1 MHATEPLAHATMTLP
16 SSSLVRA
23 ARVAGRSMADR
34 TTPFIFN
41 EWYVAG
47 FANEFDRTLRKRKIL
62 GRNLVF
68 FRTTVG
74 LPIALD
80 DRCAHRS
87 YPLSASKLD
96 GDTIVCG
103 YHGLRYDAEGNCIE
117 VPSQTKCPKG
127 IGVARYPLI
136 ERGPLVWIWMGAAE
150 SADPARIP
158 HQPWL
163 ESADWER
170 SLGYFALPASYVS
183 LHENLMDLTHLSFL
197 HAESF
202 GTADYAAAP
211 YEAIVEDGEDG
222 PGPTAGAVSTDVRQ
236 AAAELP
242 RFVLNRRVAP
252 TKLPPVWAGPTGI
265 SANTAA
271 RIVSSEFV
279 SPALH
284 VVTARFHDTA
294 VPPEGRPEFVIRTAH
309 IQTPESLTSTHYFIV
324 HGRDFALGEP
334 AVTQFMHEQLFHAF
348 AEDVAGLTAIE
359 QTLAEAGDE
368 PYEMSI
374 ASDRASVAMRRYL
387 KRRADQE
394 QAAHTGSRTEPA
406 A

>member
-1 MHATEPLAHATMTLP
+1 MHDMTLP
-16 SSSLVRA
+16 SSSLIRA
-23 ARVAGRSMADR
+23 ARVASRSMADR

-47 FANEFDRTLRKRKIL
+47 FAHELDRTLRKRKIL
-62 GRNLVF
+62 GRNLVL
-68 FRTTVG
+68 FRTTGGQPV
-74 LPIALD
+74 ALD

-103 YHGLRYDAEGNCIE
+103 YHGLRYNAAGDCIE
-117 VPSQTKCPKG
+117 VPSQAKCPKG
-127 IGVARYPLI
+127 IGVARYPLV
-136 ERGPLVWIWMGAAE
+136 ERGPLVWIWMGVAE
-150 SADPARIP
+150 LANPARIP

-163 ESADWER
+163 EASDWER
-170 SLGYFALPASYVS
+170 SQGYFALPASYVS

-211 YEAIVEDGEDG
+211 YEAIVEDGED
-222 PGPTAGAVSTDVRQ
+222 AADV
-236 AAAELP
+236 LP
-242 RFVLNRRVAP
+242 RFVLNRRVVP
-252 TKLPPVWAGPTGI
+252 TTLPPVWAEPTGI
-265 SANTAA
+265 LGNTAA

-284 VVTARFHDTA
+284 VVTAWFHDTA
-294 VPPEGRPEFVIRTAH
+294 APLAGRPEFTIRTAH
-309 IQTPESLTSTHYFIV
+309 IPTPESLTSTHYFIV
-324 HGRDFALGEP
+324 HGRDFALGNP
-334 AVTQFMHEQLFHAF
+334 AVTQVMHEQLFKAF
-348 AEDVAGLTAIE
+348 NEDVVGLSAVE
-359 QTLAEAGDE
+359 QTLAEAGEE
-368 PYEMSI
+368 PYEISL

-394 QAAHTGSRTEPA
+394 QHEMAAIATPPTLLPGAIR
-406 A
+406 

>member
-1 MHATEPLAHATMTLP
+1 MTLP
-16 SSSLVRA
+16 SSSLIRA

-47 FANEFDRTLRKRKIL
+47 FAHEFDRTLRKRKIL

-68 FRTTVG
+68 FRTTG
-74 LPIALD
+74 GQPIALD

-136 ERGPLVWIWMGAAE
+136 ERGPLVWIWMGVAE
-150 SADPARIP
+150 LDDPARIP

-163 ESADWER
+163 EASDWER
-170 SLGYFALPASYVS
+170 SQGYFALPASYVS

-222 PGPTAGAVSTDVRQ
+222 TAGAAHAADTVD
-236 AAAELP
+236 AAARLP
-242 RFVLNRRVAP
+242 RFVLNRRVMP
-252 TKLPPVWAGPTGI
+252 TTLPPVWAEPTGI
-265 SANTAA
+265 VGNTAA

-284 VVTARFHDTA
+284 VVTAWFHDTA
-294 VPPEGRPEFVIRTAH
+294 VPAAGRPEFTIRTAH
-309 IQTPESLTSTHYFIV
+309 IPTPESLTSTHYFIV
-324 HGRDFALGEP
+324 HGRDFALGNP
-334 AVTQFMHEQLFHAF
+334 AITQIMHEQLFHAF
-348 AEDVAGLTAIE
+348 GEDVAGLSAVE

-368 PYEMSI
+368 PYEMSV
-374 ASDRASVAMRRYL
+374 ASDRTSVAMRRYL
-387 KRRADQE
+387 KRRSDQE
-394 QAAHTGSRTEPA
+394 VAERMVSRVGPA

>member
-1 MHATEPLAHATMTLP
+1 MTLP
-16 SSSLVRA
+16 SSSLIRA
-23 ARVAGRSMADR
+23 ARIASRSMADR

-47 FANEFDRTLRKRKIL
+47 FAHEFDRTLRKRKIL
-62 GRNLVF
+62 GRNLVL
-68 FRTTVG
+68 FRTTG
-74 LPIALD
+74 GQLSALD

-103 YHGLRYDAEGNCIE
+103 YHGLRYNAAGDCIE
-117 VPSQTKCPKG
+117 VPSQAKCPKG
-127 IGVARYPLI
+127 IGVARYPLV

-150 SADPARIP
+150 LADPARIP

-163 ESADWER
+163 EASDWER
-170 SLGYFALPASYVS
+170 SQGYFALPASYVS

-211 YEAIVEDGEDG
+211 YEAIVEDGED
-222 PGPTAGAVSTDVRQ
+222 TTQ
-236 AAAELP
+236 AASAAGGVGAASGPRRAADMLP
-242 RFVLNRRVAP
+242 RFVLNRRVVP
-252 TKLPPVWAGPTGI
+252 TTLPPVWAEPTGI
-265 SANTAA
+265 LGNTAA

-284 VVTARFHDTA
+284 VVTAWFHDTA
-294 VPPEGRPEFVIRTAH
+294 APLAGRPEFTIRTAH
-309 IQTPESLTSTHYFIV
+309 IPTPESLTSTHYFIV
-324 HGRDFALGEP
+324 HGRDFALGNP
-334 AVTQFMHEQLFHAF
+334 AVTQVMHEQLFHAF
-348 AEDVAGLTAIE
+348 GEDVTGLSAVE

-368 PYEMSI
+368 PYEISV

-387 KRRADQE
+387 KRRSDQE
-394 QAAHTGSRTEPA
+394 LAGRELSRAGPSVSRKR
-406 A
+406 

>member
-1 MHATEPLAHATMTLP
+1 MHATKLFAHATMTLP
-16 SSSLVRA
+16 SSSLIRA

-47 FANEFDRTLRKRKIL
+47 FAYEFDRALRKRKIL

-68 FRTTVG
+68 FRTTGGQPV
-74 LPIALD
+74 ALD

-103 YHGLRYDAEGNCIE
+103 YHGLRYNAAGDCIE
-117 VPSQTKCPKG
+117 VPSQAKCPKG
-127 IGVARYPLI
+127 IGVARYPLV
-136 ERGPLVWIWMGAAE
+136 ERGPLVWIWMGVAE
-150 SADPARIP
+150 LADPARIP

-163 ESADWER
+163 EASDWER
-170 SLGYFALPASYVS
+170 SQGYFALAASYVS

-202 GTADYAAAP
+202 GTADYATAP

-222 PGPTAGAVSTDVRQ
+222 KDAADV
-236 AAAELP
+236 LP
-242 RFVLNRRVAP
+242 RFVLNRRVIP
-252 TKLPPVWAGPTGI
+252 TTLPPVWAEPTGI
-265 SANTAA
+265 RGDTAA

-284 VVTARFHDTA
+284 VVTAWFHDTA
-294 VPPEGRPEFVIRTAH
+294 VPLPGRPEFTIRTAH
-309 IQTPESLTSTHYFIV
+309 IPTPESLTSTHYFIV
-324 HGRDFALGEP
+324 HGRDFALGNP
-334 AVTQFMHEQLFHAF
+334 AVTQFMHKQLFHAF
-348 AEDVAGLTAIE
+348 AEDVAGLAAVE

-368 PYEMSI
+368 PYEISV

-394 QAAHTGSRTEPA
+394 WAGRTASRAGPA

>member
-1 MHATEPLAHATMTLP
+1 MHGTEPLAHTTMTLP
-16 SSSLVRA
+16 SSSLIRA

-47 FANEFDRTLRKRKIL
+47 FAHEFDRSLRKRRIL

-68 FRTTVG
+68 FRTTG
-74 LPIALD
+74 GQPIALD

-87 YPLSASKLD
+87 YLLSASKLD

-127 IGVARYPLI
+127 IGVARYPLV
-136 ERGPLVWIWMGAAE
+136 ERGPLVWIWMGATE
-150 SADPARIP
+150 LADPARVP

-163 ESADWER
+163 ESGDLER
-170 SLGYFALPASYVS
+170 SQGYFALPASYVS

-211 YEAIVEDGEDG
+211 YEAIVEDEV
-222 PGPTAGAVSTDVRQ
+222 TSRS
-236 AAAELP
+236 P

-252 TKLPPVWAGPTGI
+252 TKLPPVWAEPTGI
-265 SANTAA
+265 TGNTAA

-284 VVTARFHDTA
+284 VVTAWFHDTA
-294 VPPEGRPEFVIRTAH
+294 APPEGRPEFVIRTAH
-309 IQTPESLTSTHYFIV
+309 IPTPESLTSTHYFIV
-324 HGRDFALGEP
+324 HGRDFALGNP
-334 AVTQFMHEQLFHAF
+334 AVTQFMHGQLFHAF
-348 AEDVAGLTAIE
+348 AEDVAGLTAVE

-368 PYEMSI
+368 PYEMSV

-394 QAAHTGSRTEPA
+394 HPESQREPA

>member
-1 MHATEPLAHATMTLP
+1 MTLP
-16 SSSLVRA
+16 SNSLIRA

-47 FANEFDRTLRKRKIL
+47 FAHEFDRTLRKRKIL
-62 GRNLVF
+62 GHNLVL
-68 FRTTVG
+68 FRTTG
-74 LPIALD
+74 GQPIALD

-103 YHGLRYDAEGNCIE
+103 YHGLRYNAAGDCIE
-117 VPSQTKCPKG
+117 VPSQAKCPKG
-127 IGVARYPLI
+127 IGVARYPLV
-136 ERGPLVWIWMGAAE
+136 ERGPLVWIWMGAANL
-150 SADPARIP
+150 ADPARIP

-163 ESADWER
+163 EASDWER
-170 SLGYFALPASYVS
+170 SQGYFALPASYVS

-211 YEAIVEDGEDG
+211 YEAIVEDGEDAAQA
-222 PGPTAGAVSTDVRQ
+222 AGAACGAGVGGAVAT
-236 AAAELP
+236 AAGVGYAADTPP
-242 RFVLNRRVAP
+242 RFVLNRRVMP
-252 TKLPPVWAGPTGI
+252 TTLPPVWAEPTGI
-265 SANTAA
+265 LGNTAA

-284 VVTARFHDTA
+284 VVTAWFHDTA
-294 VPPEGRPEFVIRTAH
+294 VPLAGRPEFTIRTAH
-309 IQTPESLTSTHYFIV
+309 IPTPESLTSTHYFIV
-324 HGRDFALGEP
+324 HGRDFALGNP

-348 AEDVAGLTAIE
+348 AEDVAGLSAVE

-368 PYEMSI
+368 PYEMSV

-387 KRRADQE
+387 KRRSDQE
-394 QAAHTGSRTEPA
+394 APGRTASRAGPA

>member
-1 MHATEPLAHATMTLP
+1 MTLP
-16 SSSLVRA
+16 SSSLIRA

-47 FANEFDRTLRKRKIL
+47 FTNEFDRTLRKRKIL
-62 GRNLVF
+62 GRNLVL
-68 FRTTVG
+68 FRTTG
-74 LPIALD
+74 GQPIALD

-103 YHGLRYDAEGNCIE
+103 YHGLRYNAAGDCIE
-117 VPSQTKCPKG
+117 VPSQAKCPKG
-127 IGVARYPLI
+127 IGVARYPLV
-136 ERGPLVWIWMGAAE
+136 ERGPLVWIWMGAANL
-150 SADPARIP
+150 ADPARIP

-163 ESADWER
+163 EASDWER
-170 SLGYFALPASYVS
+170 SQGYFALPANYVS

-211 YEAIVEDGEDG
+211 YKATVEDEEDGE
-222 PGPTAGAVSTDVRQ
+222 R
-236 AAAELP
+236 AAAAAHAADAVGAASGARHTPQRLP
-242 RFVLNRRVAP
+242 RFVLNRRVIP
-252 TKLPPVWAGPTGI
+252 TTLPPVWAEPTGI
-265 SANTAA
+265 RGNTAA

-284 VVTARFHDTA
+284 VVTAWFHDTA
-294 VPPEGRPEFVIRTAH
+294 VPLAGRPEFTIRTAH
-309 IQTPESLTSTHYFIV
+309 IPTPESLTSTHYFIV
-324 HGRDFALGEP
+324 HGRDFALGNP

-348 AEDVAGLTAIE
+348 AEDVAGLSAVE

-368 PYEMSI
+368 PYEMSV

-387 KRRADQE
+387 KRRSDQE
-394 QAAHTGSRTEPA
+394 LDIGYLLAPI
-406 A
+406 